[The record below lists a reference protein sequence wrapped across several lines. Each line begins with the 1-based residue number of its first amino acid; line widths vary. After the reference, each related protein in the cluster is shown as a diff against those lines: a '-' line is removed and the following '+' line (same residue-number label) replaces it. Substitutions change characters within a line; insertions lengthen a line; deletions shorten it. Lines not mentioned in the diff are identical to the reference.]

1 MTPNLKNPVQKTVL
15 VKLKLPLIIIGH
27 LETNSNSLIIDPNN
41 LKIVKT
47 YTDPQELKAF
57 GEKGKNGVILA
68 ELIHKTPLLKLEEV
82 LAYFKVP
89 AENRTLKVLVDNTL
103 VNPSL
108 FLADVEAIK
117 EIEVTEQD
125 LTAPVRYSWNKD
137 EKFLNIVTA
146 KN

>member
-1 MTPNLKNPVQKTVL
+1 
-15 VKLKLPLIIIGH
+15 
-27 LETNSNSLIIDPNN
+27 LIIDPNN